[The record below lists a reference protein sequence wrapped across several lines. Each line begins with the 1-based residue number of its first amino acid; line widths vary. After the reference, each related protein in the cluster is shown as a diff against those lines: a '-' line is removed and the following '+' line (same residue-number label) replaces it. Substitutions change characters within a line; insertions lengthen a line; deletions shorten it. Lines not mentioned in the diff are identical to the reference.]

1 MVFAK
6 SSLPEKRYRICLS
19 EEKILELPEEST
31 NVFKR
36 NMLDRYTDCPNAS
49 LDGDKHALLEF
60 FCHAEFLRYFYVTST
75 NTNEN
80 NWKMKIGLIPRTE
93 R

>member
-1 MVFAK
+1 MCSIQECVYQLLSSQWLRKTFPDVVFAK
-6 SSLPEKRYRICLS
+6 SSLPEKRCRICLS

-36 NMLDRYTDCPNAS
+36 NMLDRYTDCPKAS

-60 FCHAEFLRYFYVTST
+60 FAMQNF
-75 NTNEN
+75 
-80 NWKMKIGLIPRTE
+80 
-93 R
+93 